1 MGKALEEARAKAE
14 VANQINNILI
24 KQSLDGI
31 GNKELSDEEKAKHLN
46 NLKAALD
53 LHDEF
58 NEAHASYREIKAKKK
73 GYFVGWTSATV
84 GALIGVLG
92 PRAYI
97 ALKEHLA
104 NKN

>member
-1 MGKALEEARAKAE
+1 MGKALERARAKAE
-14 VANQINNILI
+14 VANQINDILI

-46 NLKAALD
+46 NLKESLE
-53 LHDEF
+53 LREGF
-58 NEAHASYREIKAKKK
+58 NEAAASYRVIKAKKK
-73 GYFVGWTSATV
+73 GYIVGWTSATV

-97 ALKEHLA
+97 TIKEHLA
-104 NKN
+104 KKN